1 MKTITEAAWRVSR
14 LVSASIIRPSFTF
27 LSCPFVFHVSTW
39 SVVSGSRASALWV
52 AALVW
57 GGTTDCTAGW
67 LEGQIFTA
75 CRDQGFGLYPAGEHV
90 IFPILTCYPRLFK
103 LRTEMQIAHKYL
115 GLCIF
120 PSFSSSYLKPQSKR
134 PRGQLAIPWQAPVAG
149 KKVYLASGC
158 SRLLAVASMKMVMK
172 KYTLLCWKPF
182 CRCFNR

>member
-14 LVSASIIRPSFTF
+14 LVSSSIIRPSFTF

-57 GGTTDCTAGW
+57 GGTTGCTAGW

-75 CRDQGFGLYPAGEHV
+75 CRDQGFGLYPVGEHV
-90 IFPILTCYPRLFK
+90 IFPILTCYPRSFK

-120 PSFSSSYLKPQSKR
+120 PSFLSSYLKPQSKR
-134 PRGQLAIPWQAPVAG
+134 PRGQLASSCCWKKSVFGKWLWQVAG
-149 KKVYLASGC
+149 
-158 SRLLAVASMKMVMK
+158 SR
-172 KYTLLCWKPF
+172 
-182 CRCFNR
+182 